1 MKKKILL
8 LFAVFCLAVSIAGCS
23 SSKDDYCD
31 KDFLSAMSK
40 GLNDRWKDTSGDDV
54 VPGTDE
60 QKEAFSK
67 IVSNELNNIK
77 DYKDKKFEDSKL
89 QELAIKYINILQD
102 QKDALDYVTV
112 NYEKYEDLWDTAY
125 DERSKLIVEINKKYN
140 LDIDKE
146 NEDILKEMET
156 NSKEVKD
163 KENIENS
170 ISDMIKNEEIK
181 LLSSEY
187 GYKDYE
193 VILENKTSVKFSS
206 FELDVKLKDNDGIIV
221 DTLVDFEDNWEP
233 GTKVKFTFN
242 TDQDFKS
249 YEFVTSYY
257 TE

>member
-170 ISDMIKNEEIK
+170 ISDMIKNAELK
-181 LLSSEY
+181 LVSSEY

-193 VILENKTSVKFSS
+193 VILENSTSVKLSS

>member
-170 ISDMIKNEEIK
+170 ISDMIKNAELK
-181 LLSSEY
+181 LVSSEY

>member
-1 MKKKILL
+1 MKKKLL
-8 LFAVFCLAVSIAGCS
+8 LSLAMFCIVILGTGCS
-23 SSKDDYCD
+23 TAKDSYCD
-31 KDFLSAMSK
+31 KEFLSTMSE
-40 GLNDRWKDTSGDDV
+40 GLNDRWKDTSGDKVDL
-54 VPGTDE
+54 GTDE
-60 QKEAFSK
+60 HKEAFSK
-67 IVSNELNNIK
+67 LVSNELNNIK

-102 QKDALDYVTV
+102 QKDALKYITVDY
-112 NYEKYEDLWDTAY
+112 NKYTDLWTKAY
-125 DERSKLIVEINKKYN
+125 DERSKLIVEIDKKYH

-146 NEDILKEMET
+146 NEDILEEMKT
-156 NSKEVKD
+156 NSKEVKN

-170 ISDMIKNEEIK
+170 VSDMIKNAELK
-181 LLSSEY
+181 LASSEY

-206 FELDVKLKDNDGIIV
+206 FELDVKLKDGDGIIV
-221 DTLVDFEDNWEP
+221 DTLIDFESNWEP

-249 YEFVTSYY
+249 YEFATSYY

>member
-1 MKKKILL
+1 MRKKVLL
-8 LFAVFCLAVSIAGCS
+8 LLAMFCIVIFGAGCS
-23 SSKDDYCD
+23 TAKDNYCD
-31 KDFLSAMSK
+31 KEFLSAMSK

-54 VPGTDE
+54 DPGTNE
-60 QKEAFSK
+60 HKEAFSK

-77 DYKDKKFEDSKL
+77 GYKDKKFEDSEL
-89 QELAIKYINILQD
+89 QELAIKYINVLQD
-102 QKDALDYVTV
+102 QKDALKYITVDY
-112 NYEKYEDLWDTAY
+112 NKYTDLWSKAY

-146 NEDILKEMET
+146 NEDVLEEMET

-170 ISDMIKNEEIK
+170 VSDMIKNAELK
-181 LLSSEY
+181 LVSSGY

-206 FELDVKLKDNDGIIV
+206 FELDVKLKDSDGIIV

>member
-170 ISDMIKNEEIK
+170 ISDMIKNAELK
-181 LLSSEY
+181 LVSSEY

-206 FELDVKLKDNDGIIV
+206 FVLDVKLKDNDGIIV

>member
-112 NYEKYEDLWDTAY
+112 NYEKYEDL
-125 DERSKLIVEINKKYN
+125 
-140 LDIDKE
+140 
-146 NEDILKEMET
+146 
-156 NSKEVKD
+156 
-163 KENIENS
+163 
-170 ISDMIKNEEIK
+170 
-181 LLSSEY
+181 
-187 GYKDYE
+187 
-193 VILENKTSVKFSS
+193 
-206 FELDVKLKDNDGIIV
+206 
-221 DTLVDFEDNWEP
+221 
-233 GTKVKFTFN
+233 
-242 TDQDFKS
+242 
-249 YEFVTSYY
+249 
-257 TE
+257 